1 MNRFLRRNDL
11 EKITPCLWCNNNLE
25 EMVDFYKSI
34 FPETEVLN
42 VARSTGGPVPA
53 GQVLT
58 MTFRLN
64 GLELMGINGGPY
76 FTFSEAISF
85 YVSCKTQDEVD
96 HYWDKLTAGGGAPGQ
111 CGWLKDKFGLSW
123 QIVPTALGELLQ
135 GPDRERAGRT
145 MKAMLAMK
153 KLDIAALKA
162 A

>member
-1 MNRFLRRNDL
+1 MQ
-11 EKITPCLWCNNNLE
+11 KITPCLWCNNNAE

-42 VARSTGGPVPA
+42 VARHDGK
-53 GQVLT
+53 VLT

-64 GLELMGINGGPY
+64 GQDFMALNGGPQFPY
-76 FTFSEAISF
+76 SEAVSF
-85 YVSCKTQDEVD
+85 FVSCETQEQID
-96 HYWDKLTAGGGAPGQ
+96 HYWDKLIADGGSPSR

-123 QIVPTALGELLQ
+123 QIVPADMGELLKRPGAMQ
-135 GPDRERAGRT
+135 VMFT
-145 MKAMLAMK
+145 MA

>member
-1 MNRFLRRNDL
+1 MQ
-11 EKITPCLWCNNNLE
+11 KITPCLWCNNNAE

-42 VARSTGGPVPA
+42 VAHHDGK
-53 GQVLT
+53 VLT

-64 GLELMGINGGPY
+64 GQDFMALNGGPQFPY
-76 FTFSEAISF
+76 SEAVSF
-85 YVSCKTQDEVD
+85 FVSCETQEQID
-96 HYWDKLTAGGGAPGQ
+96 HYWDKLIADGGSPSR

-123 QIVPTALGELLQ
+123 QIVPAAMGDLLKN
-135 GPDRERAGRT
+135 PRAMQVMFT
-145 MKAMLAMK
+145 MA